1 MKIELRNISKRFSEK
16 VLFNDF
22 STAIEHNS
30 ITCIFGPSGCG
41 KTTLLNIIGFLEA
54 YKGEVLFDD
63 KKISSNKEIRDFLS
77 NKVSFIF
84 QDFGLIDN
92 EKVTD
97 NMLLVKNA
105 KKRKGWKEDIA
116 SSLKEVGLAG
126 FQDRVIYELSGG
138 EQQRVAIAKVIFKNA
153 DLILADEPTASLDAE
168 NKNAILELFSW
179 LKKEGKTI
187 IIVSHDQELKAFSDY
202 NIEL

>member
-1 MKIELRNISKRFSEK
+1 M
-16 VLFNDF
+16 
-22 STAIEHNS
+22 
-30 ITCIFGPSGCG
+30 
-41 KTTLLNIIGFLEA
+41 
-54 YKGEVLFDD
+54 
-63 KKISSNKEIRDFLS
+63 SSNKEIRDFLA

-97 NMLLVKNA
+97 NILLVKNA

-168 NKNAILELFSW
+168 NKNAVLELFSW